1 MIYKNYIL
9 LLLLCFFSWT
19 TSAQSVLRELFP
31 EYETCSCTNDKF
43 TKQLTQ
49 PYEEEIQLWLL
60 QTQEERI
67 LPTINNTIVMED
79 PEHLEDEDTS
89 VLSSLGNFFTELAD
103 TIAFWDDD
111 EEEEEIQEEQ
121 LLESPPVPP
130 SLLTPVIPSIC
141 FTMSGNMIN
150 NKGIQKQFYSCI
162 YEHYD
167 NSDEDNFCFNT
178 RNQPNSLKKCDVLP
192 IPCDSS
198 NDLNLTCPLIYRD
211 RTERYGDN
219 GCNKGAVFPRRPCLS
234 QDYIAMTAKAF
245 HDVAECLDIAP
256 EMAFPIFLHES
267 RFILNIQSHTGALCY
282 GQITSNAVTDFNSFL
297 KSHKG
302 YPNYDI
308 PDLLEKNIEKRC
320 PHVWKNFKKVSTIVR
335 GDKTLIRSDFD
346 QCKINTNPYT
356 CFFYGFAYL
365 RILYEKAQQEIAE
378 TNNIHIAVLEDNSL
392 QFLNNSGYSH
402 PSLLITETKKLK
414 LFADEQELL
423 NILTILSYNGGLSVI
438 NIHFN
443 SFIANLKTSL
453 ITENNTELQSA
464 VLNNGGLTIDFFKKE
479 FTDFLKDRYFI
490 DDNRRNGELF
500 SYLNK
505 VISEVQVLNQ
515 LIRKS
520 HPSIPDTFDV
530 CPSLV
535 K

>member
-9 LLLLCFFSWT
+9 FLLLCVFSWT
-19 TSAQSVLRELFP
+19 VFAQSLLRELFP

-79 PEHLEDEDTS
+79 PEYLEDEDTS
-89 VLSSLGNFFTELAD
+89 FLSSIENFFTGLAD
-103 TIAFWDDD
+103 TIVFWDD
-111 EEEEEIQEEQ
+111 EEEEIQAEQ
-121 LLESPPVPP
+121 LLESLPFP
-130 SLLTPVIPSIC
+130 STPLSASAIPSIC
-141 FTMSGNMIN
+141 FAMSGNMIKN
-150 NKGIQKQFYSCI
+150 EGIQKQFHSCI
-162 YEHYD
+162 YKHYD

-198 NDLNLTCPLIYRD
+198 NDLNLTCPKIYRD
-211 RTERYGDN
+211 RTERHGDN

-282 GQITSNAVTDFNSFL
+282 GQITSNAVADFNSFL

-335 GDKTLIRSDFD
+335 EDKTLIRSDFD

-365 RILYEKAQQEIAE
+365 KILHEKAQQEITE
-378 TNNIHIAVLEDNSL
+378 TNNIHVAVLEDNSL
-392 QFLNNSGYSH
+392 QFLNNPRYSH

-423 NILTILSYNGGLSVI
+423 NILTVLSYNGGLSI
-438 NIHFN
+438 IRIHFN
-443 SFIANLKTSL
+443 SFMARLKTSL
-453 ITENNTELQSA
+453 IIKTNTELQNA
-464 VLNNGGLTIDFFKKE
+464 ILNNGGLTTDFFKTG
-479 FTDFLKDRYFI
+479 FMNFLKERYSI

-500 SYLNK
+500 SYLDK
-505 VISEVQVLNQ
+505 VISEVQALNQ
-515 LIRKS
+515 LIREL
-520 HPSIPDTFDV
+520 HPTIPNNFDV
-530 CPSLV
+530 CPFLI